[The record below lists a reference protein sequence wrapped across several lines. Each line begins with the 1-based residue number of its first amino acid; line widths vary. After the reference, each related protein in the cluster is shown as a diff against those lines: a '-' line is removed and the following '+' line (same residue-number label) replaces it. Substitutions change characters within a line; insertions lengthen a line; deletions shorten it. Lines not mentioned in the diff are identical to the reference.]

1 MKMKMKITPVSREQ
15 QWLNPE
21 DKDDTGPGAGNI
33 AGAGRAQPDR

>member
-1 MKMKMKITPVSREQ
+1 MKMKITPVSREQ

-21 DKDDTGPGAGNI
+21 DNI